1 MTRRSDIV
9 LWASGILL
17 VAVLGVIGTA
27 YGSTPIS
34 LSVSTRVLGHLLG
47 LDQGSGISAT
57 VTLIITQ
64 IRLPRVVLAICV
76 GSGLAVVG
84 VLLQTTTRNDLADPF
99 LFGLSS
105 GAAAGAVAV
114 ISFLGDA
121 LGVWTLPIATFA
133 GAILS
138 ASAVLTLIARQQ
150 DQGPERLI
158 IAGLAVSFLFG
169 ALTSYLVFAG
179 DQRAAY
185 SVLFWSVGGLGLAN
199 WGNVWLGAAGMVV
212 AVGAALATSWQ
223 LDALLAG
230 EDTAESLGIRVA
242 RFRRIIF
249 IIAALATASFV
260 ALSGV
265 IGFIGLMVP
274 HLARALVGV
283 RHVALTIT
291 AAILGAI
298 MLLAGD
304 LIARVILAPQ
314 ELPVGI
320 ITAAAGGFFVLAIVL
335 RRNRAV

>member
-1 MTRRSDIV
+1 MTMGRYGLGALWIGGATCVV
-9 LWASGILL
+9 LL
-17 VAVLGVIGTA
+17 AVLGTA

-34 LSVSTRVLGHLLG
+34 IDYVVRTLSAPFNHG
-47 LDQGSGISAT
+47 LNIGIPAA
-57 VTLIITQ
+57 VQRIITE
-64 IRLPRVVLAICV
+64 IRLPRVILAVCV
-76 GSGLAVVG
+76 GAGLATVG

-114 ISFLGDA
+114 ISFFGDQLGI
-121 LGVWTLPIATFA
+121 WTLPIATFVGAMVSA
-133 GAILS
+133 GAVLS
-138 ASAVLTLIARQQ
+138 LISWHQ

-199 WGNVWLGAAGMVV
+199 WQNLPLAIAGVTL
-212 AVGAALATSWQ
+212 AVGTGLTLHWR
-223 LDALLAG
+223 LDALLSG
-230 EDTAESLGIRVA
+230 EETATSLGINVLRL
-242 RFRRIIF
+242 RRLVF
-249 IIAALATASFV
+249 ILAALATASFV

-265 IGFIGLMVP
+265 IGFVGLMIP
-274 HLARALVGV
+274 HLARAIVGV
-283 RHVALTIT
+283 RHGPLIIT
-291 AAILGAI
+291 SAILGAM

-304 LIARVILAPQ
+304 LVSRVILAPQ

-335 RRNRAV
+335 RRGD